1 MNGFSVTKTIQRGL
15 EALAAIS
22 LLLMML
28 ITFVDVT
35 GRYFFNAPVMGSTEL
50 IEVLLA
56 VMVFMAFP
64 LVSWNEENICVDLL
78 DNYFPTKWI
87 GLRQV
92 AINLICSCSL
102 VLVAMMNWKL
112 AGRSLDYEE
121 VSEILE
127 LPLGYVTYLISVT
140 GFVGGVL
147 TFANAL
153 IYGKKIFVKTE
164 TSTDSHANENADIEI
179 QSEADLVTHVTNK
192 EA

>member
-1 MNGFSVTKTIQRGL
+1 MNGFSVAKTIRRGL
-15 EALAAIS
+15 ETLAAIS

-35 GRYFFNAPVMGSTEL
+35 GRYFFNAPVVGSTEL

-78 DNYFPTKWI
+78 DNYFPKKWI
-87 GLRQV
+87 GIRQIV
-92 AINLICSCSL
+92 INLICSCSL
-102 VLVAMMNWKL
+102 ILVALMNWKL
-112 AGRSLDYEE
+112 AGRSMEYEE
-121 VSEILE
+121 VTEILE
-127 LPLGYVTYLISVT
+127 MPLGYVTYLISVT

-147 TFANAL
+147 TGFNAL
-153 IYGKKIFVKTE
+153 VYARKLFSG
-164 TSTDSHANENADIEI
+164 STGADTIDTK
-179 QSEADLVTHVTNK
+179 SK

>member
-1 MNGFSVTKTIQRGL
+1 MNGFSLSKAIQRGL

-35 GRYFFNAPVMGSTEL
+35 GRYFFNVPVMGSTEL

-64 LVSWNEENICVDLL
+64 LVSWNEENICVDLM

-87 GLRQV
+87 GVRQI
-92 AINLICSCSL
+92 AINLICSASL
-102 VLVAMMNWKL
+102 ILVAMMNWKL
-112 AGRSLDYEE
+112 AGRSMEYEE
-121 VSEILE
+121 VTEILE
-127 LPLGYVTYLISVT
+127 MPLGYVTYLISIT
-140 GFVGGVL
+140 GFVGGSL
-147 TFANAL
+147 TLFNAL
-153 IYGKKIFVKTE
+153 VYGKKLFSRTPP
-164 TSTDSHANENADIEI
+164 S
-179 QSEADLVTHVTNK
+179 ADLTAKSK